1 MDSLEKEFNGIKIN
15 DISSSLGPQSDFG
28 MAKVNFYTFKD
39 KLIYEKKY
47 MLNTTI
53 KQLVEDFFLKVP
65 DKVLF
70 EHLNKGKYFNKNN
83 ITFFIKEDIYEKL
96 NIDERTISDYLINK
110 IKETTIMLMEFEKLS
125 NSNTNDTFKNYLKK
139 IHIYVKYKSS
149 YKHLSSNMEEYII
162 NNTIFIGKPII
173 NELGYYIY
181 KKNTSQLK
189 KVKIEN
195 TEEINKA
202 KINFFSR
209 ISSYCNANNHL
220 FIYEG
225 SNLGNSTFESSRYT
239 RKSTLPIND
248 NKFISINLIN
258 EEIKI
263 ISIKFPRRILH
274 SMIFVPEKYIF
285 IIGGKYKKESK
296 YLKDVLIYKI
306 KKDNYSYEKY
316 PHLLPYELLEPSLIM
331 VNNKYLY
338 AFENSKEK
346 FNLVKCD
353 ISTISPFE
361 DIKIKNDKQIGQKFF
376 GIVPK
381 ITKNRIVFLGGQY
394 INLSNQI
401 SPKNFEFDLNTNE
414 IIQSTI
420 NFENFDFIEKT
431 FIPIDKNN
439 YMQITEFR
447 LNNEYI
453 PKIIIF
459 GDKKQSVQLIN
470 EEETNKSKGKFLEE
484 GFDSVESK
492 NFKVFISNKSKNSVN
507 TNSIVPSNNGED
519 FV

>member
-1 MDSLEKEFNGIKIN
+1 MDSIEKELNGIKLN
-15 DISSSLGPQSDFG
+15 DIYSSLEYQSDFG
-28 MAKVNFYTFKD
+28 MAKIYFYTFKD
-39 KLIYEKKY
+39 KLIYENKY

-70 EHLNKGKYFNKNN
+70 EHLNKGKYYNKNN
-83 ITFFIKEDIYEKL
+83 TAFYIKDDIYEKL
-96 NIDERTISDYLINK
+96 NIDDKTISDYLINK
-110 IKETTIMLMEFEKLS
+110 IKDTTIMFMEVEKLS
-125 NSNTNDTFKNYLKK
+125 SSNTNDTIKNYIKTF
-139 IHIYVKYKSS
+139 HIYIKYKSS

-162 NNTIFIGKPII
+162 NNTIFIGKPIL

-189 KVKIEN
+189 IVKIEN
-195 TEEINKA
+195 IEEINKI

-209 ISSYCNANNHL
+209 ISSYCNANNYL

-225 SNLGNSTFESSRYT
+225 TNVANNTFTSRYT
-239 RKSTLPIND
+239 RKSSVLINN
-248 NKFISINLIN
+248 NKFIRINLIN

-285 IIGGKYKKESK
+285 IIGGKYKKE
-296 YLKDVLIYKI
+296 LKDVLIYKI

-316 PHLLPYELLEPSLIM
+316 PHLLPYELLEPSLVM

-353 ISTISPFE
+353 ISTVSPFE
-361 DIKIKNDKQIGQKFF
+361 DIKIKNDKSIGQKFF

-381 ITKNRIVFLGGQY
+381 LTKNRIVFLGGQY
-394 INLSNQI
+394 IKLSNQI
-401 SPKNFEFDLNTNE
+401 SSKNFEFDLETNE
-414 IIQSTI
+414 IIQSNI

-470 EEETNKSKGKFLEE
+470 EEENNKSKGKFLEE
-484 GFDSVESK
+484 GFDSVESR

-507 TNSIVPSNNGED
+507 TNSIVPSNNDEV